1 MTWVDIFTKFAQ
13 GRRMRCTKPNKSHD
27 LVAMPAKH
35 SDAKIPPTQNKIK
48 HLPTVRHIR

>member
-27 LVAMPAKH
+27 LVTMPAKH
-35 SDAKIPPTQNKIK
+35 SDAKIPPPNIIK
-48 HLPTVRHIR
+48 HRPTVRHIR